1 MEQNKIYIDYLK
13 NFGYMQDINR
23 SDRVK
28 KTQEVFTPINACI
41 DLIEHTMKF
50 TDNMLYDTVFDN
62 CVGDGEWLGA
72 VLIKRLEAG
81 IDLQTAVSTLR
92 GCDLQT
98 DNVKRCHKRLSCG
111 NESLYPI
118 LRKNIVASDSLRY
131 HYRWDNTAPYDDE
144 VKEQEFE
151 KRLNSLFDFD

>member
-23 SDRVK
+23 DDRVK

-41 DLIEHTMKF
+41 DLIEYTMKF

-81 IDLQTAVSTLR
+81 IDLKTAVSTLR
-92 GCDLQT
+92 GCDLLT
-98 DNVKRCHKRLSCG
+98 DNVERCHKRLSCG
-111 NESLYPI
+111 DESLYPI
-118 LRKNIVASDSLRY
+118 LEKNIIVSNSLQY
-131 HYRWDNTAPYDDE
+131 HYRWDNSPPYDDE
-144 VKEQEFE
+144 AKEQQFE
-151 KRLNSLFDFD
+151 ERWDNLFKDG